1 MNPFD
6 KLNST
11 ACLLRKILK
20 TLHTNSGVSHGKR
33 LSLALVESLS
43 YIFSVLKYCNP

>member
-6 KLNST
+6 KQNST

-20 TLHTNSGVSHGKR
+20 TLHANSGVSHGKR
-33 LSLALVESLS
+33 LSLAVAESPS
-43 YIFSVLKYCNP
+43 YTFSVLKY